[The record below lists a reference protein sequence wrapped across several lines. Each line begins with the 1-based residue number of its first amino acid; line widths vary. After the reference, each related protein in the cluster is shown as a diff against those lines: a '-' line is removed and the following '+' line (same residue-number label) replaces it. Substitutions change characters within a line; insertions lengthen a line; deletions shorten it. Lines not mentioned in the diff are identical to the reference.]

1 MANEKDFVDRMLAD
15 LGRELPELDASPL
28 GTGARILRLG
38 QTLRRSLD
46 AALAPTGVGTAGFG
60 VLAALIRAG
69 EPYELM
75 PSELARDTLLTSG
88 AMTSRI
94 DRLERANHIE
104 RRRREGADRRT
115 LLIRLTPA
123 GKKLIETAYPVYCA
137 ELRRLLRGLTR
148 ADAAGLEKGLRK
160 ASVSLGDVGER

>member
-1 MANEKDFVDRMLAD
+1 MAREKDFVDRMLAD
-15 LGRELPELDASPL
+15 LERELPELDTSPL

-38 QTLRRSLD
+38 PTLRRSLD
-46 AALAPTGVGTAGFG
+46 AALAPTGVRTAGFG

-94 DRLERANHIE
+94 DRLERAGLVE
-104 RRRREGADRRT
+104 RRRPVEGDRRT
-115 LLIRLTPA
+115 LLICLTPA
-123 GKKLIETAYPVYCA
+123 GKRLVEAAYPVYCA
-137 ELRRLLRGLTR
+137 ELERLLHGLTR
-148 ADAAGLEKGLRK
+148 TDAAGLEKGLRK
-160 ASVSLGDVGER
+160 ASVSLGDVGGS

>member
-1 MANEKDFVDRMLAD
+1 MARQKDFVDRMLAD
-15 LGRELPELDASPL
+15 LHRELPDLDASPL
-28 GTGARILRLG
+28 RTGARILRLG

-46 AALAPTGVGTAGFG
+46 AALAPTGVRTAGFG

-94 DRLERANHIE
+94 DRLERAKYVE
-104 RRRREGADRRT
+104 RRRPEGADRRT

-123 GKKLIETAYPVYCA
+123 GKELIEAAYPVYCA
-137 ELRRLLRGLTR
+137 ELKRLLQGLTPGDT
-148 ADAAGLEKGLRK
+148 ASLEKGLRRS
-160 ASVSLGDVGER
+160 SVSVGDLVED